1 MLKDLG
7 VFFEESMPGQ
17 KARIKLIVA
26 LSSEK
31 AIDIKE
37 SFKKNINDTNN
48 Y

>member
-7 VFFEESMPGQ
+7 VFFEESIPGQ

-31 AIDIKE
+31 AIDIEE
-37 SFKKNINDTNN
+37 SFVDTTNKI
-48 Y
+48 